1 MTSPTDLPFG
11 LGGTPDS
18 GADSA
23 APQTTSTRVHDQ
35 VEALL
40 AEYGLQFEVDD
51 EGDYTFEVN
60 EQRLYAKVNEEAEGY
75 VRVFGQ
81 WRMVDGLPGGPLEW
95 YDTATRVSMEV
106 PLVKV
111 LVVPDGLIVTCDTVA
126 PEGGRLDV
134 ILRMCIE
141 NVLHGVNF
149 WHDYLFEAAGQEAAS
164 GGRHRAPI
172 VHPEEE
178 QGNAEP

>member
-1 MTSPTDLPFG
+1 MSSPTDLPFG
-11 LGGTPDS
+11 LGSEPSSDE
-18 GADSA
+18 
-23 APQTTSTRVHDQ
+23 TSPTRLHDE

-40 AEYGLQFEVDD
+40 AAYGLEFTTDD

-60 EQRLYAKVNEEAEGY
+60 EQRLYTKVNEEADGFI
-75 VRVFGQ
+75 RVFGQ

-95 YDTATRVSMEV
+95 YDTAARVTMEI

-111 LVVPDGLIVTCDTVA
+111 MVVPDGLIVACDAVSPPGT
-126 PEGGRLDV
+126 RLDV
-134 ILRMCIE
+134 VLRLCIE
-141 NVLHGVNF
+141 NVLHGVNH
-149 WHDYLFEAAGQEAAS
+149 WHEYLFEAAPEQPAG

-178 QGNAEP
+178 QSAE